1 MESILDIEPI
11 EIQANEVKE
20 SIPPQ
25 NFTNLTA
32 KQNRFVQSYLVNN
45 DASLSAKNAGYPAK
59 TSASMGWQ
67 LLKNPKILNALD
79 SCRTKIRSSITKETF
94 IDKALEKFETLA
106 DTEPNSP
113 RFLDIAGKA
122 LGYIGN
128 NYDSRPNQTLNITL
142 NKTEVNAMQL
152 TDKWT
157 ALRALLE
164 SE

>member
-1 MESILDIEPI
+1 MDSIMDIQPV
-11 EIQANEVKE
+11 EVPSE
-20 SIPPQ
+20 IPPQ

-79 SCRTKIRSSITKETF
+79 SCRTKIRSSITKESF
-94 IDKALEKFETLA
+94 IDKALEKFERLP

-122 LGYIGN
+122 LGYTSN
-128 NYDSRPNQTLNITL
+128 NTSSITNNTQINIKADL
-142 NKTEVNAMQL
+142 INMNVGA
-152 TDKWT
+152 KWE
-157 ALRALLE
+157 ALRSIME
-164 SE
+164 NE